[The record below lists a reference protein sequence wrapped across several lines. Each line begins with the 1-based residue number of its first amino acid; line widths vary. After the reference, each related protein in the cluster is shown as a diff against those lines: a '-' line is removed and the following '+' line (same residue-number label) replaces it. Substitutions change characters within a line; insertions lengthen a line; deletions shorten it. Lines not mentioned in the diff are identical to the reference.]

1 MRRLVVDDGVSAPPK
16 ATRGGHKLRRSVVAA
31 GTEVGAAAARISAI
45 VAREPG
51 ACWKPRDEPRI
62 VAARQQ
68 RSRAGSG
75 KLRNEAP

>member
-1 MRRLVVDDGVSAPPK
+1 M
-16 ATRGGHKLRRSVVAA
+16 AA

-75 KLRNEAP
+75 NLRNECAGALLPAECPELLLDRSPFGVGLG